1 MPASEVTQLN
11 SESMVE
17 YFCIKRVEKGLRK
30 QNLNLIQE
38 CKHCQI
44 LLSEPPDM
52 VPVSFGR
59 DLFDEGTFAQ
69 AVCTITAGDEPLK
82 IRWSF
87 HGHSISSD
95 QGISTTNIGSR
106 TSILMIQNV
115 GHRHRGN
122 YTCLASNKAGNISHT
137 AELRVNGRG
146 FIVILSRKGSQHSTG
161 RLNFLNETIYLAGIL
176 TFRAS

>member
-1 MPASEVTQLN
+1 MLSLTCSNV
-11 SESMVE
+11 
-17 YFCIKRVEKGLRK
+17 
-30 QNLNLIQE
+30 
-38 CKHCQI
+38 I
-44 LLSEPPDM
+44 LPDVSEPPDM
-52 VPVSFGR
+52 VPVTFGR

-69 AVCTITAGDEPLK
+69 AVCTITAGDEPLQ

-137 AELRVNGRG
+137 AELRVNGR
-146 FIVILSRKGSQHSTG
+146 VT
-161 RLNFLNETIYLAGIL
+161 A
-176 TFRAS
+176 